1 LYIPKIRCL
10 IPGYLCLTSLPHT
23 MRHKLLL
30 VFFFLTIVT
39 AKAQNQIRLSD
50 KSADFL
56 ADVKTI
62 LLAGKVEKAEQL
74 SASLE
79 TAWNSGNVSA
89 KQQKQVIDIAQNMYR
104 KRLRTNPHFAQFF
117 TMVASGINNQHLR
130 GSALDDMLDVTA
142 KAVKQESIKNMERF
156 LSAAS
161 LYLSTNRVFQNSY
174 YSLRGEGGSFSFS
187 YEGASKVNDEENE
200 IQDKWNNT
208 PPLEE
213 TAGPD
218 QLAEDDGW
226 GTINSAPK
234 KEDKQKTEKEHKES
248 IKKQFLP
255 QQPEVTGPVLKFVN
269 VTFTFVTPWDST
281 AIARTSG
288 QLMLAGN
295 LFVGE
300 GGTFAWQANEETAV
314 AELRKYSFN
323 TSFAGF
329 KAPDATVTYPSVLTA
344 PVDGALEWISSKRKS
359 SVYPY
364 PKFFSFTNDAKFKP
378 LGDNIAYKGG
388 FSLVGNTV
396 GSKPLD
402 NSLSEL
408 LVSQG
413 GRHKFRAVARDYT
426 ITDSLILASR
436 ASVAIYQQRDSLTH
450 PAMQLR
456 FSRERQDLTLT
467 KDDGVYARTPFFDTY
482 HKLEIKAERLH
493 WNLNNPEVD
502 FSILNTKT
510 LIPVQLEST
519 EYFSNNRFQQ
529 LVGVATFHPLQ
540 VLVGYAAKAK
550 RNEFYTADVA
560 RTTNVK
566 EIAIKEAAATLSRD
580 GYLNYD
586 PAGGYIQLKPKA
598 WHYIGAARDLTDY
611 DHLVIKSVVPSGRN
625 ATLNL
630 DNNELTVRG
639 VDKITFNND
648 TASVYIL
655 PRRREIHLQKN
666 RDLVFDGQVYASRLT
681 FKGTAFKFNYDEF
694 SIDLAKL
701 DTVALVSRRRR
712 GGEATDQVL
721 TGKGSSMSG
730 KLYINKPDN
739 KSGRKHLLDYP
750 KFDAVSGA
758 QVAFNRPDVAGGAY
772 DSTVYFDM
780 PPFKIDSL
788 SSGKGAIAFDGTFN
802 SGGIFPPIEAKLQ
815 MMPDETLGF
824 YHQPSAKG
832 LAAYGGKGI
841 VYDTIMMSSAGI
853 QSKGKLTY
861 LTATLQAPAYTYY
874 KNAVTTNAGTS
885 VSIAEGTWGSTA
897 FPVASL
903 AGFAMNW
910 LPQSDSMYVQTTGEP
925 MKIYKEGFDF
935 KGVAK
940 LSPGGLYG
948 SGVVDN
954 PVANVTAAQ
963 LLFKQRGLSGNHA
976 TIIAKSDVA
985 SKPAVKAQDMA
996 FTYDLNKGFVDFAS
1010 EQKGVASIEFPKAQ
1024 YKTSMS
1030 SARWDMNKQ
1039 KVSLQADENGAKNW
1053 FYSLHPQQD
1062 SLQFMAASGEYDLKM
1077 NTLLA
1082 GGVPYIA
1089 VADVYLVPDS
1099 GKVAVAAD
1107 ATIHTLHNAKV
1118 LADSALQYHKL
1129 YAGNIDVLSRKAFR
1143 GDAVADYKNAA
1154 TDSFELTFSRFEYGN
1169 PQEKKRPVYTFATAQ
1184 AEEGNP
1190 FYIFPRILYRGNI
1203 TMHAPQQYLS
1213 FDGEL
1218 KLNFTGNPAD
1228 ADWFPYKK
1236 DTLNPDNV
1244 RIPIIKPKAADG
1256 TPLHTGLHVSKSSAK
1271 LYNTFASKK
1280 QDEEDLDLF
1289 AVDGLLSYNKEKSE
1303 FKIGRADRAYADS
1316 YQGNVLRYNE
1326 TSNTVQFEGKLN
1338 LLRPMKNFNVEA
1350 AGSGDANVDSGRYK
1364 LDAFLTFDLD
1374 MPGQA
1379 FTAMAGN
1386 LGGDKAVA
1394 GEASDASE
1402 AMLYKLGEFIG
1413 DREVRKYAARAATEY
1428 VPLPEISKNLVRS
1441 LVLSQVNLRWS
1452 TEQNA
1457 WYSIGKIKLANIL
1470 KDDISTEMDG
1480 CLEMRQ
1486 DKNGEPVVNLY
1497 LQADSYTWYYF
1508 SFMENSLTVTSSD
1521 DKFNNAIRSKAK
1533 GSRGASSN
1541 YGFYAGESTEKNKF
1555 IDYFS
1560 TTYLQGKGEINLIAE
1575 QPVIQE
1581 AAGIQYMEN
1590 QPKKDRKKKNK
1601 KSEPLEAEKPADI
1614 NNQNP

>member
-1 LYIPKIRCL
+1 ML
-10 IPGYLCLTSLPHT
+10 LT
-23 MRHKLLL
+23 
-30 VFFFLTIVT
+30 
-39 AKAQNQIRLSD
+39 
-50 KSADFL
+50 
-56 ADVKTI
+56 
-62 LLAGKVEKAEQL
+62 GKVEQAEQL

-79 TAWNSGNVSA
+79 TAWNSGDITA
-89 KQQKQVIDIAQNMYR
+89 RQQKQVIDIAQNMYR

-117 TMVASGINNQHLR
+117 VMLAAGVNNQHLR
-130 GSALDDMLDVTA
+130 GSALDEMLEVTA
-142 KAVKQESIKNMERF
+142 KAVKQEDIKNLERF

-187 YEGASKVNDEENE
+187 YEGASKVNDEVIE
-200 IQDKWNNT
+200 IQDGWDNT

-213 TAGPD
+213 TVRPD

-234 KEDKQKTEKEHKES
+234 KEDKQKTEKGRKET

-255 QQPEVTGPVLKFVN
+255 QQPKVTGPVLKLEK

-281 AIARTSG
+281 AIAQTSG

-295 LFVGE
+295 MFVGA
-300 GGTFAWQANEETAV
+300 GGKFAWQADGETAV

-329 KAPDATVTYPSVLTA
+329 KAPDATVAYPAVLTA
-344 PVDGALEWISSKRKS
+344 PVDGALEWISSKRKT

-378 LGDNIAYKGG
+378 LGDNIAYQGG

-402 NSLSEL
+402 GSLSEL
-408 LVSQG
+408 LVSQS

-426 ITDSLILASR
+426 ITDSLILANR
-436 ASVAIYQQRDSLTH
+436 ASVAIYQQKDSLTH

-456 FSRERQDLTLT
+456 FSRSRQELTLT
-467 KDDGVYARTPFFDTY
+467 KDDGAYARTPFFDTY
-482 HKLEIKAERLH
+482 HKLEIRAERLH
-493 WNLNNPEVD
+493 WNLNEPEID

-550 RNEFYTADVA
+550 RNEFYAADVA

-566 EIAIKEAAATLSRD
+566 EIAIKEAAASLSRD

-586 PAGGYIQLKPKA
+586 PLGGYIQLKPKA
-598 WHYIGAARDLTDY
+598 WHYVGAARDLTDY

-648 TASVYIL
+648 TASVFIL
-655 PRRREIHLQKN
+655 PRRREIHLLKN
-666 RDLVFDGQVYASRLT
+666 RDLVFDGQVYASRLA

-701 DTVALVSRRRR
+701 DTVALVSRRRRGR

-802 SGGIFPPIEAKLQ
+802 SGGIFPPIKAKMQ

-824 YHQPSAKG
+824 YHQPPAKG
-832 LAAYGGKGI
+832 LAAYGGKGM

-853 QSKGKLTY
+853 QSKGKITY

-874 KNAVTTNAGTS
+874 KNAVTTSAGTS
-885 VSIAEGTWGSTA
+885 VSIAQGTTGGTA

-910 LPQSDSMYVQTTGEP
+910 LPQADSMYIRTAGEP

-935 KGVAK
+935 RGVAK

-963 LLFKQRGLSGNHA
+963 LLFRQRGLSGNHA
-976 TIIAKSDVA
+976 TMIAKSDVA
-985 SKPAVKAQDMA
+985 GKPAIKAQDMA
-996 FTYDLNKGFVDFAS
+996 FEYDLNKGFVDFAS

-1053 FYSLHPQQD
+1053 FYSLHPKQD

-1107 ATIHTLHNAKV
+1107 ATIHTLRNARV

-1129 YAGNIDVLSRKAFR
+1129 YAGNIDVLSRKAFS

-1154 TDSFELTFSRFEYGN
+1154 ADSFQLTFSRFVYGN

-1184 AEEGNP
+1184 AEEGKP

-1303 FKIGRADRAYADS
+1303 FKIGREERAYAGS

-1338 LLRPMKNFNVEA
+1338 LLRPMKNFKIET
-1350 AGSGDANVDSGRYK
+1350 AGSGDANADSARYK
-1364 LDAFLTFDLD
+1364 LDAFLAFDLD
-1374 MPGQA
+1374 MPSQA
-1379 FTAMAGN
+1379 LTAMAGN
-1386 LGGDKAVA
+1386 LRGDGAVA
-1394 GEASDASE
+1394 GETSDASE

-1413 DREVRKYAARAATEY
+1413 DREVRKYAERAATEY
-1428 VPLPEISKNLVRS
+1428 VPLPEISKKLVRS

-1452 TEQNA
+1452 NEQNA
-1457 WYSIGKIKLANIL
+1457 WYSIGKINLASIL
-1470 KDDISTEMDG
+1470 KDDISTVMDG
-1480 CLEMRQ
+1480 YLEIRQ
-1486 DKNGEPVVNLY
+1486 DMNGEPVVSLY
-1497 LQADSYTWYYF
+1497 LQADAYTWYYF
-1508 SFMENSLTVTSSD
+1508 SFMENSLTVASSD
-1521 DKFNNAIRSKAK
+1521 DKFNKAIRSKAK
-1533 GSRGASSN
+1533 GSRGTNSS
-1541 YGFYAGESTEKNKF
+1541 YGFYAGEPIEKNQF
-1555 IDYFS
+1555 IDHFS
-1560 TTYLQGKGEINLIAE
+1560 TTYLQGKDGIKVASE
-1575 QPVIQE
+1575 QPAIKE
-1581 AAGIQYMEN
+1581 ATGNFDYMEE
-1590 QPKKDRKKKNK
+1590 QPKKDRKKKK
-1601 KSEPLEAEKPADI
+1601 KDKSNPFGGEPAADI

>member
-1 LYIPKIRCL
+1 
-10 IPGYLCLTSLPHT
+10 
-23 MRHKLLL
+23 MRLKLLPL
-30 VFFFLTIVT
+30 FFFLTIAT
-39 AKAQNQIRLSD
+39 AQAQSQVRLSD
-50 KSADFL
+50 KPADFL
-56 ADVKTI
+56 ADVKAM
-62 LLAGKVEKAEQL
+62 LLAGRAEQAEQL

-79 TAWNSGNVSA
+79 TAWNSENITA
-89 KQQKQVIDIAQNMYR
+89 KQQKQVIDIAQDMYR

-142 KAVKQESIKNMERF
+142 KAVKQEDIKNMERF

-174 YSLRGEGGSFSFS
+174 YSLRGTGGSFSFA
-187 YEGASKVNDEENE
+187 YKGASKAGDEQSEG
-200 IQDKWNNT
+200 QDGWDNVS
-208 PPLEE
+208 EE
-213 TAGPD
+213 AAVAPE
-218 QLAEDDGW
+218 QSAEEDGW
-226 GTINSAPK
+226 GTISAAPQ
-234 KEDKQKTEKEHKES
+234 KEDKQKTEKARKES

-255 QQPEVTGPVLKFVN
+255 LQPEVTGPVLKFEN
-269 VTFTFVTPWDST
+269 VTLTFVTPWDSA
-281 AIARTSG
+281 AIARTGG
-288 QLMLAGN
+288 QLMLTGN

-300 GGTFAWQANEETAV
+300 GGTFAWQAHGETAV
-314 AELRKYSFN
+314 AELRKYNFN

-329 KAPDATVTYPSVLTA
+329 KAPDVTITYPAVLTA
-344 PVDGALEWISSKRKS
+344 PVDGALEWISSKRKAGA
-359 SVYPY
+359 YPY

-378 LGDNIAYKGG
+378 LADNIAYRGG
-388 FSLVGNTV
+388 FSLVGNIM

-402 NSLSEL
+402 GSLSEL

-426 ITDSLILASR
+426 ITDSLILANR
-436 ASVAIYQQRDSLTH
+436 ASVAIYQQKDSLTH

-456 FSRERQDLTLT
+456 FSRSQQDLTLT

-540 VLVGYAAKAK
+540 VLIGYAAKAK
-550 RNEFYTADVA
+550 RNEFYAADVA
-560 RTTNVK
+560 RTTNIK
-566 EIAIKEAAATLSRD
+566 EAAIKEAAATLSRD

-586 PAGGYIQLKPKA
+586 PAGGYIQLKSKA
-598 WHYIGAARDLTDY
+598 WHYVGAARDLTDY

-655 PRRREIHLQKN
+655 PRRREIHLLKN
-666 RDLVFDGQVYASRLT
+666 RDLVFDGEVYASRLA
-681 FKGTAFKFNYDEF
+681 FKGTAFKFSYDEF

-701 DTVALVSRRRR
+701 DTVALVSHR
-712 GGEATDQVL
+712 GGRGGKATDQVL

-739 KSGRKHLLDYP
+739 KSGRKQLLDYP

-758 QVAFNRPDVAGGAY
+758 QVAFSRPDVAGGAY

-788 SSGKGAIAFDGTFN
+788 SSGKGALAFDGTFN

-815 MMPDETLGF
+815 LMPDETLGF
-824 YHQPSAKG
+824 YHQPPAKG
-832 LAAYGGKGI
+832 LPAYGGKGM

-861 LTATLQAPAYTYY
+861 LTATLQAPSYTYY

-885 VSIAEGTWGSTA
+885 VSIAEGTLAGTA

-903 AGFAMNW
+903 TGFAMNW
-910 LPQSDSMYVQTTGEP
+910 LPQADSMYVQTTGEP

-935 KGVAK
+935 RGVAK

-985 SKPAVKAQDMA
+985 GKPAVKAQDMA
-996 FTYDLNKGFVDFAS
+996 FAYDLNEGFVDFAS

-1107 ATIHTLHNAKV
+1107 ATIQTLRNAKV

-1129 YAGNIDVLSRKAFR
+1129 YAGNIDVLSRKAFK

-1154 TDSFELTFSRFEYGN
+1154 ADSFKLTFSRFMYGN
-1169 PQEKKRPVYTFATAQ
+1169 PQEKKRAVYTSATAQ

-1190 FYIFPRILYRGNI
+1190 FYIFPRILYRGKI
-1203 TMHAPQQYLS
+1203 AMHAPQQYLS

-1256 TPLHTGLHVSKSSAK
+1256 TPLHTGLHVSKRSAK

-1326 TSNTVQFEGKLN
+1326 TSNTVQFEGRLN
-1338 LLRPMKNFNVEA
+1338 LLQPMKNFNVAA
-1350 AGSGDANVDSGRYK
+1350 AGSGDANVDSARYK
-1364 LDAFLTFDLD
+1364 LDAFLAFDLE
-1374 MPGQA
+1374 MPDQA
-1379 FTAMAGN
+1379 LTAMAGN
-1386 LGGDKAVA
+1386 LRGNGAVTGG
-1394 GEASDASE
+1394 ASDISE
-1402 AMLYKLGEFIG
+1402 AMRYKLAEFIG
-1413 DREVRKYAARAATEY
+1413 DGEVRRYVERAATEY
-1428 VPLPEISKNLVRS
+1428 VPLPKLSKKLVRS

-1452 TEQNA
+1452 NEQNA
-1457 WYSIGKIKLANIL
+1457 WYSTGKIKLASIL

-1480 CLEMRQ
+1480 YLEMRQ

-1508 SFMENSLTVTSSD
+1508 SFLENALTITSSD
-1521 DKFNNAIRSKAK
+1521 EKLNNAIRSKSK

-1541 YGFYAGESTEKNKF
+1541 YGFYAGEPMEKNQF
-1555 IDYFS
+1555 VDHFS
-1560 TTYLQGKGEINLIAE
+1560 TTYLQGKDALNVAIG
-1575 QPVIQE
+1575 QPVIKDG
-1581 AAGIQYMEN
+1581 AGNFDYMEE
-1590 QPKKDRKKKNK
+1590 QPDQVGKKKRKKDKID
-1601 KSEPLEAEKPADI
+1601 PLGAASAVGI